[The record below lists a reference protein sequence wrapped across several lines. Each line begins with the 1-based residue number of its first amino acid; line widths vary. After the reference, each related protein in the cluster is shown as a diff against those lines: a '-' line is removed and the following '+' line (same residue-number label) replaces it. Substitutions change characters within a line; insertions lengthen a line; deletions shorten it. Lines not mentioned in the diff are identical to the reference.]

1 MKLLPFIILSLFSF
15 PLLAQTAQKPN
26 KPCVIISGAKRDH
39 NKAFD
44 LPMYKQDS
52 IVIGNHDCVIV
63 DDWVTAV
70 IVAERMIPG
79 ELLIIQGTHGGSDG
93 SFACNGGDATADE
106 VLTNLN
112 RLSKR
117 HKVGAAIDSCFSG
130 EIMRKKLIE
139 DVGKDAKDLEGLC
152 LVTSSQLGRIT
163 YGGKNDLSNVLSRA
177 KAGQTLEQIFV
188 ESNSGMISSAA
199 WSEAGIPQYLMNKT
213 AELGMNVLQKVDA
226 VTRFDGV
233 CDTKEEANSAICA
246 SPSVSNE
253 VFQLLMGFTDVSI
266 KDDNKAFFLKNIK
279 AKPEALTKAKKPGF
293 EDGVVCFKGLLAF
306 YQNKFGTELE
316 NLTEVTQL
324 VSLEKEFSS
333 MKAYPS
339 CEKFKKTL
347 TSPWEQKALYYST
360 LFNTKDKYLQDQDKL
375 AKIFSS
381 HNFKGEFDMMSFARA
396 AAGDKAVCKPENKF
410 QILQSML
417 GEQFFPN
424 EFSEYS
430 IPNQKMETPDET
442 ILGKEL
448 STQIAMKGFQDAS
461 IRRNKPGN
469 KTDEARAKACKN
481 FKI

>member
-1 MKLLPFIILSLFSF
+1 MKLTPFFLLVLFSF
-15 PLLAQTAQKPN
+15 SLWAQTPPKN
-26 KPCVIISGAKRDH
+26 KPCVIISGAKIDH
-39 NKAFD
+39 NNVFD
-44 LPMYKQDS
+44 LPMYKQDT
-52 IVIGNHDCVIV
+52 INIGNHNCTIV
-63 DDWVTAV
+63 DGWTEAV
-70 IVAERMIPG
+70 LIAEMLPPG
-79 ELLIIQGTHGGSDG
+79 DLLIVQGTHGGSDG
-93 SFACNGGDATADE
+93 TFACNSGDATADE

-130 EIMRKKLIE
+130 EIMRKKLIA
-139 DVGKDAKDLEGLC
+139 DVGEETKNLENLC

-177 KAGQTLEQIFV
+177 KAGQTLEQIFL

-213 AELGMNVLQKVDA
+213 AQLGMNVLQKVDA

-233 CDTKEEANSAICA
+233 CDTKEEANAAICA

-266 KDDNKAFFLKNIK
+266 KDENKAFFLKNIK
-279 AKPEALTKAKKPGF
+279 AKPDALTKAKKTGY
-293 EDGVVCFKGLLAF
+293 EDGVACFKGLLDF
-306 YQNKFGTELE
+306 YQNKYGPELE
-316 NLTEVTQL
+316 LLSEVTQL
-324 VSLEKEFSS
+324 VELEKEFTS
-333 MKAYPS
+333 MRVYPL
-339 CEKFKKTL
+339 CEKYKQTL
-347 TSPWEQKALYYST
+347 ISPWEQKALYYST
-360 LFNTKDKYLQDQDKL
+360 LFNTKDKYIQDQTKL
-375 AKIFSS
+375 SQIFST
-381 HNFKGEFDMMSFARA
+381 HNFMGEFDMMSFAKA
-396 AAGDKAVCKPENKF
+396 AAGDKSVCKPEDKM

-424 EFSEYS
+424 EYSEYS
-430 IPNQKMETPDET
+430 IPNQKMVTPDET

-461 IRRNKPGN
+461 IRRNRPGN